1 LDLLTIDRVTD
12 AMKGVMSAT
21 GISTFDAVIPNE
33 IGGMNAFEAL
43 LAAHRF
49 NKSTLD
55 TDLVARAY
63 PKVWQTVRCLND
75 VPITPAA
82 VTGGAGKQQV
92 INISSII
99 PISSDQKLQVF
110 QTAHDNLETEDLM
123 RDACT
128 EFGSLSGMC
137 ISPVQGTEAKT
148 LPHNSFSHGTLLSLS
163 SPNSIKLI
171 LGLQHGL

>member
-1 LDLLTIDRVTD
+1 MR
-12 AMKGVMSAT
+12 AS

-49 NKSTLD
+49 KKFTLD

-75 VPITPAA
+75 IPITPAA
-82 VTGGAGKQQV
+82 VADGAGNLEV
-92 INISSII
+92 ISARSTICTQRRLSVQLFRASN
-99 PISSDQKLQVF
+99 
-110 QTAHDNLETEDLM
+110 DNLEAEDLM

-128 EFGSLSGMC
+128 DFGSLSGMC
-137 ISPVQGTEAKT
+137 INPIDGIEAKT
-148 LPHNSFSHGTLLSLS
+148 LPRNSFSHGGPPLNSFILSTE
-163 SPNSIKLI
+163 
-171 LGLQHGL
+171 